1 MADTKIHGLDA
12 IKRKL
17 EKLPERLGN
26 NAGRR
31 ALRKG
36 ANVFRDAARVNAKKI
51 DDPETR
57 EQIFKN
63 ISVASGGSK
72 REKRVGGVLMRVGVR
87 GGAKQYVQSKDNVRS
102 GRAGKSYQVGGS
114 SSNPGGDTWHWRLV
128 EFGTSQS
135 RAQPFMRPAMQSA
148 AGKAAEVAIAA
159 LNKEF
164 DKELAKL

>member
-17 EKLPERLGN
+17 EKLPKRLGN
-26 NAGRR
+26 NAARR

-36 ANVFRDAARVNAKKI
+36 ANVFRDAARVNAKQI

-72 REKRVGGVLMRVGVR
+72 REKRVGGVMVRVGVR
-87 GGAKQYVQSKDNVRS
+87 GGARPTSGDNGAPGGNTTHWRFIEFGRS
-102 GRAGKSYQVGGS
+102 GA
-114 SSNPGGDTWHWRLV
+114 
-128 EFGTSQS
+128 
-135 RAQPFMRPAMQSA
+135 RAQPFMRPAMNSA

>member
-1 MADTKIHGLDA
+1 MADTKIHDLDA
-12 IKRKL
+12 IKRKI
-17 EKLPERLGN
+17 EKLPQRLGN
-26 NAGRR
+26 NAARR

-72 REKRVGGVLMRVGVR
+72 REKRVGGVMVRVGVR
-87 GGAKQYVQSKDNVRS
+87 GGARPTSGDN
-102 GRAGKSYQVGGS
+102 GA
-114 SSNPGGDTWHWRLV
+114 PGGNTTHWRFV
-128 EFGTSQS
+128 HFGVPSLGIPARPFLSAAMNSQ
-135 RAQPFMRPAMQSA
+135 
-148 AGKAAEVAIAA
+148 AGKAADVTIEA

-164 DKELAKL
+164 DKELSKLGIV